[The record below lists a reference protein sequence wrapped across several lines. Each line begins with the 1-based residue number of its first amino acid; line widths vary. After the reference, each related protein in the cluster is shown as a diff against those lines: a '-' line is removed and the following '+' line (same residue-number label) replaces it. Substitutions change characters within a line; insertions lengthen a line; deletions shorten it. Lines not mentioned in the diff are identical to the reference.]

1 MGKKKRKLY
10 CAYGSNLCLDQ
21 MARRCPNA
29 KVASSG
35 TVDGYRLKFRG
46 GYGSAVATIEPTN
59 KGVKVPVL
67 VWSITEKDEEA
78 LDRYEGWPHLY
89 RKEDII
95 VTMDSGEQLKA
106 MAYIM
111 NPRYSENV
119 PSVYYYNIIRDGYE
133 TAGFD
138 TEFLRNAA
146 TRSAIRREKEA
157 E

>member
-10 CAYGSNLCLDQ
+10 CAYGSNLCIEQ
-21 MARRCPNA
+21 MTRRCPNA
-29 KVASSG
+29 KVAG
-35 TVDGYRLKFRG
+35 AGIVEGYKLKFRG
-46 GYGSAVATIEPTN
+46 GYGSAVATIETTN
-59 KGVKVPVL
+59 TETKVPVI

-95 VTMDSGEQLKA
+95 VTMDSGKQIKV
-106 MAYIM
+106 MTYIM
-111 NPRYSENV
+111 NPRYSENT
-119 PSVYYYNIIRDGYE
+119 PSVYYYDIIRDGYE

-138 TEFLRNAA
+138 TEFLRTAA
-146 TRSAIRREKEA
+146 TRSANRRVKEA

>member
-10 CAYGSNLCLDQ
+10 CAYGSNLCVEQ
-21 MARRCPNA
+21 MVQRCPTA
-29 KVASSG
+29 KVTGAG

-46 GYGSAVATIEPTN
+46 GYGSAVATIEATN
-59 KGVKVPVL
+59 KEAKIPVL
-67 VWSITEKDEEA
+67 VWLITEKDEEA

-95 VTMDSGEQLKA
+95 VTMDSGEPLEV

-111 NPRYSENV
+111 NPRYSENA

-138 TEFLRNAA
+138 TEFLRAAA
-146 TRSAIRREKEA
+146 TRSANRRVKEA